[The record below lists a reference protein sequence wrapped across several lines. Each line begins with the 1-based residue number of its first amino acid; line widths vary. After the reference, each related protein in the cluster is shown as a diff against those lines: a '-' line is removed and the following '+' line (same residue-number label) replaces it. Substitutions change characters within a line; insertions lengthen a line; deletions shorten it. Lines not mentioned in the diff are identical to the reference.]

1 MDNADAGWIAESLR
15 SGFAEL
21 NAGRT
26 GTAARHCRTILE
38 RAPANVQAHFLV
50 GLIALETEDRRNAVS
65 AFGTVTRLEPHHS
78 AAWAHLGRLFVLAGQ
93 AGRAEKALAE
103 AVRHGSCDP
112 VVQDLIGTVHSLL
125 GEQKA
130 ACSWYARAVRG
141 NPAATSVRL
150 NYASSL
156 VFVGDM
162 PAARAELEVAL
173 RAAPANAQA
182 HWLLASARRAED
194 RCHVET
200 MAALAGRRG
209 LLPRAAA
216 FLHYAIGKE
225 LEDLEDWDGAFDAFS
240 RGAAARRR
248 TVDYDEAAEAAAF
261 DAAERRFSPEWF
273 ATVAEGVRDGSPIFV
288 VGQPRTGTTL
298 VERVIASH
306 SRVHSAGELQQFGL
320 SVRRLVHDDS
330 PQGRFTAG
338 LVEGAARIDP
348 QVLGAEYL
356 RATRRSRRGTPH
368 FVDKLPTNY
377 LYVPLIAKALPR
389 AKVVHLVREPRDAC
403 FASFKQ
409 LFANAYPHSYEQGET
424 ARHFARYHRMMAI
437 WRDRC
442 PGCFYD
448 VVYEDFV
455 ANLESEARALVDY
468 LELPWEEAC
477 LRFHEHRGAVAT
489 ASAAQVRAPAHTRS
503 VGRWRRYGRRL
514 KPMLDA
520 LSEAGL
526 A

>member
-15 SGFAEL
+15 IGFAEL

-26 GTAARHCRTILE
+26 GPASRHCRVILE
-38 RAPANVQAHFLV
+38 RAPSTVQAHFLV
-50 GLIALETEDRRNAVS
+50 GLIALETGDRRNAVA
-65 AFGTVTRLEPHHS
+65 AFGTVTRIEPRHS

-93 AGRAEKALAE
+93 AGRAERALGE
-103 AVRHGSCDP
+103 AVRHGSRDP
-112 VVQDLIGTVHSLL
+112 VVQDLVGTVHSLL
-125 GEQKA
+125 GEQDA

-141 NPAATSVRL
+141 NPAATALRL

-173 RAAPANAQA
+173 RDAPANARA

-194 RCHVET
+194 RSHVET
-200 MAALAGRRG
+200 MAALAERPG
-209 LLPRAAA
+209 LPPRAAA

-240 RGAAARRR
+240 RGATARRC
-248 TVDYDEAAEAAAF
+248 TVDYDEAVEAAAF
-261 DAAERRFSPEWF
+261 DAAGAAFSPEWF
-273 ATVAEGVRDGSPIFV
+273 AAAAEGVGDGAPIFV

-320 SVRRLVHDDS
+320 SVRRLVRDDS
-330 PQGRFTAG
+330 PGRFTAG
-338 LVEGAARIDP
+338 LVEGAARIAP
-348 QVLGAEYL
+348 QALGAEYL

-377 LYVPLIAKALPR
+377 LYVPLIARALPR
-389 AKVVHLVREPRDAC
+389 AKVVHLVRDPRDAC

-424 ARHFARYHRMMAI
+424 ARHFIRYHRMMAI

-442 PGCFYD
+442 PGCFHD

-455 ANLESEARALVDY
+455 ADLESGARALMDY
-468 LELPWEEAC
+468 LELPWEDAC

-489 ASAAQVRAPAHTRS
+489 ASAAQVREPAHTRS